1 MLESCDNGINDGR
14 RDLICRGDDVLQSKE
29 RDLMSSKIAA
39 AGLIVSQIM
48 MAILSVVIALTSPS
62 LAASNGR
69 RDNGFMSRDSQY
81 CVPQYDSSGAQRA
94 PYC

>member
-1 MLESCDNGINDGR
+1 
-14 RDLICRGDDVLQSKE
+14 
-29 RDLMSSKIAA
+29 MSSKIAA
-39 AGLIVSQIM
+39 AGLIVSQTM

-69 RDNGFMSRDSQY
+69 CDNGFMSRESQY
-81 CVPQYDSSGAQRA
+81 CVPQDDGSGAQRA